1 MNQTVNKTA
10 KQTNQVIVGVFE
22 SYRDGH
28 EALRALQEA
37 GLSRDDAHLY
47 RAGQGDAALDAF
59 PMPSHEEDEA
69 EYVAHG
75 EHQGVVGAHNRFS
88 AREPVA
94 PLAPIAPRSPAPSAS
109 DDSCRERT
117 LLVIRMTDDIKPG
130 AIGDMLH
137 EHGAIAVKDPAG
149 HWRFSPYRNH
159 ARA

>member
-1 MNQTVNKTA
+1 MIQTANQTS
-10 KQTNQVIVGVFE
+10 QVIVGVFE

-47 RAGQGDAALDAF
+47 RAGQHDATLDAF
-59 PMPSHEEDEA
+59 PMLSHEEDEA

-75 EHQGVVGAHNRFS
+75 EHQGVIGAHNRF
-88 AREPVA
+88 ATRE
-94 PLAPIAPRSPAPSAS
+94 LATPRPPAPASS
-109 DDSCRERT
+109 DDCCRERT
-117 LLVIRMTDDIKPG
+117 LLVIKMTDEIKPG
-130 AIGDMLH
+130 ALGDMLH

>member
-1 MNQTVNKTA
+1 MTQAT
-10 KQTNQVIVGVFE
+10 KQATNQVIVGVFA

-28 EALRALQEA
+28 EALRALQLA

-47 RAGQGDAALDAF
+47 RAGQGSKHLDAF
-59 PMPSHEEDEA
+59 PLPSHEEDEA

-75 EHQGVVGAHNRFS
+75 EHQGVIGAHNRFIP
-88 AREPVA
+88 REP
-94 PLAPIAPRSPAPSAS
+94 PTQRPPAPSAS
-109 DDSCRERT
+109 SDACRERT

-149 HWRFSPYRNH
+149 HWRFSPYRN
-159 ARA
+159 AASA